1 MAGHIHVVRNRKAL
15 SLMLSI
21 YVLGFV
27 LEVMGGWAS
36 HSLGLMSDAFH
47 MLSDGFSQLVFWI
60 VLTFTIWLHQPPK
73 WLVHR
78 RRLLARLSCQ
88 SEERLWKIGN
98 TINSLLLLAAA
109 LYTIITALIR
119 WWHGETVTDPITS
132 FVIAIV
138 GLVINGLN
146 LLIYNAYQAKNHLKS
161 VYAHILTDL
170 ASSLVVI
177 ISLGVYAL
185 YKGPFWIDSAL
196 SLLLGIWMIG
206 WSWNLAKMPYPGD
219 GCGCNGHG
227 HAHH

>member
-27 LEVMGGWAS
+27 LEMMGGCAS

-47 MLSDGFSQLVFWI
+47 MLSDGVSQLVFWI
-60 VLTFTIWLHQPPK
+60 VLTFTIWYHQPPK
-73 WLVHR
+73 WLIRHR
-78 RRLLARLSCQ
+78 KCLSSL
-88 SEERLWKIGN
+88 SEERLWRIGN
-98 TINSLLLLAAA
+98 SINTILLLVAA

-119 WWHGETVTDPITS
+119 WYNGETVTDPISS
-132 FVIAIV
+132 FVIAII
-138 GLVINGLN
+138 GLLINGIN
-146 LLIYNAYQAKNHLKS
+146 LLIYNAYQTNNHLKS

-170 ASSLVVI
+170 VSSLAVI
-177 ISLGVYAL
+177 ISLGVYTL

-196 SLLLGIWMIG
+196 SLLLGIWMIC
-206 WSWNLAKMPYPGD
+206 WSWKLFKLPYPGD
-219 GCGCNGHG
+219 GNGCGCSHG